1 MRGLFF
7 GAESDAATRLLT
19 QPMKV
24 LETGVYRGP
33 HYYSHTP
40 MVRIMLD
47 IGRMEDWPSNLIPG
61 FTDRLIEALPGL
73 ELHGCSLKT
82 RGGFVRR
89 LHEGTWIGH
98 IIEHVALELQ
108 TMAGSR
114 ATRGKTRSVKK
125 RPGVYNVMFAYNEE
139 DVGLMAGRIAL
150 ELVNALLPEELRG
163 VEGLDEVHALEG
175 EFDFAAR
182 LDALKRLVRRST
194 YGPTTQS
201 LVDEARRR
209 GIPVLRLNEHSLIQF
224 GHGKYQKRIRASI
237 TGNTSLIGV
246 EIAGDK
252 ALTKKLLAESGIP
265 VPRGIV
271 VRSEEEALRQAKRL
285 RYPLVTK
292 PLDGNHGRGITTGI
306 MNEDQLRFGFKA
318 AAAHGR
324 SVIVERYFAGSD
336 HRILIVDGRLVA
348 VAERVPAHVVGDGV
362 RSISEL
368 VEEVNKNPR
377 RGEGHEKV
385 MTRIRIDP
393 HVAEYLERS
402 GFTPGSVPAAGQ
414 KVMLRATANLSTGG
428 TAIDRTNE
436 IHPDNAEIAR
446 RAAMTVGLDIAGI
459 DFICPDISKSVRETG
474 GGIVEVNAAPGF
486 RMHIE
491 PSEGA
496 SRDVARPVMEMLF
509 PQGSKAEIPIFA
521 ITGTNGKS
529 TVARMVSHVL
539 RYTGCTV
546 GMTSTSGVYVND
558 LLVAP
563 GDATGPR
570 SARMVLRDPS
580 VEVAVLETARGGLL
594 REGLAF
600 HEADIGAVL
609 NVSADHLGLKGI
621 ETVEDLANVKSLIV
635 ETVKRRGTSVLNA
648 DDPLVVRMRRRAGG
662 GIAWFSLEGGE
673 NMPDFLR
680 RHIEE
685 GGLAVVREPGEE
697 GGAIA
702 VYRDGLREQLMQAAD
717 IPATL
722 HGMATFNIAN
732 ALAAAAMCL
741 AHGVPLLTVRS
752 ALGTFQSSFEQNP
765 GRLNIFD
772 EHGFRVI
779 VDYAHN
785 AAGLEA
791 LGTVV
796 QGLRRRR
803 YKRALAAISI
813 PGDRRDEDIV
823 EMGRIA
829 STIFDEIFFRED
841 PSTRGRPR
849 GQIMNLLKQGALER
863 GMEACRI
870 HLIAGEAEATAACLA
885 AAGPGDLVVVTPSE
899 VEAAWKQ
906 VVGFRKAPAP
916 FLSPTLVA
924 AE

>member
-1 MRGLFF
+1 
-7 GAESDAATRLLT
+7 
-19 QPMKV
+19 
-24 LETGVYRGP
+24 
-33 HYYSHTP
+33 
-40 MVRIMLD
+40 
-47 IGRMEDWPSNLIPG
+47 
-61 FTDRLIEALPGL
+61 
-73 ELHGCSLKT
+73 
-82 RGGFVRR
+82 
-89 LHEGTWIGH
+89 
-98 IIEHVALELQ
+98 
-108 TMAGSR
+108 
-114 ATRGKTRSVKK
+114 
-125 RPGVYNVMFAYNEE
+125 
-139 DVGLMAGRIAL
+139 
-150 ELVNALLPEELRG
+150 
-163 VEGLDEVHALEG
+163 
-175 EFDFAAR
+175 
-182 LDALKRLVRRST
+182 
-194 YGPTTQS
+194 
-201 LVDEARRR
+201 
-209 GIPVLRLNEHSLIQF
+209 
-224 GHGKYQKRIRASI
+224 
-237 TGNTSLIGV
+237 
-246 EIAGDK
+246 
-252 ALTKKLLAESGIP
+252 
-265 VPRGIV
+265 
-271 VRSEEEALRQAKRL
+271 
-285 RYPLVTK
+285 
-292 PLDGNHGRGITTGI
+292 
-306 MNEDQLRFGFKA
+306 
-318 AAAHGR
+318 
-324 SVIVERYFAGSD
+324 
-336 HRILIVDGRLVA
+336 
-348 VAERVPAHVVGDGV
+348 
-362 RSISEL
+362 
-368 VEEVNKNPR
+368 
-377 RGEGHEKV
+377 
-385 MTRIRIDP
+385 
-393 HVAEYLERS
+393 
-402 GFTPGSVPAAGQ
+402 
-414 KVMLRATANLSTGG
+414 
-428 TAIDRTNE
+428 
-436 IHPDNAEIAR
+436 
-446 RAAMTVGLDIAGI
+446 
-459 DFICPDISKSVRETG
+459 
-474 GGIVEVNAAPGF
+474 
-486 RMHIE
+486 
-491 PSEGA
+491 
-496 SRDVARPVMEMLF
+496 
-509 PQGSKAEIPIFA
+509 
-521 ITGTNGKS
+521 
-529 TVARMVSHVL
+529 
-539 RYTGCTV
+539 
-546 GMTSTSGVYVND
+546 
-558 LLVAP
+558 
-563 GDATGPR
+563 
-570 SARMVLRDPS
+570 MVLRDPS

-796 QGLRRRR
+796 QGLRQRR
-803 YKRALAAISI
+803 YKKALAAISI

>member
-1 MRGLFF
+1 M
-7 GAESDAATRLLT
+7 S
-19 QPMKV
+19 V

-47 IGRMEDWPSNLIPG
+47 LGRMEDWPTDRIAG
-61 FTDRLIEALPGL
+61 FTDRLLEMLPGL
-73 ELHGCSLKT
+73 ERHGCCYRR

-89 LHEGTWIGH
+89 LRDGTWIGH
-98 IIEHVALELQ
+98 VTEHAALELQ

-114 ATRGKTRSVKK
+114 ATRGKTRSVKN

-139 DVGLMAGRIAL
+139 DVALMAGRVAL
-150 ELVNALLPEELRG
+150 ELVNSLLPEDLA
-163 VEGLDEVHALEG
+163 GLEALDRIYVLEG
-175 EFDFAAR
+175 EFDFGAR
-182 LDALKRLVRRST
+182 MDALKRLVRRST
-194 YGPTTQS
+194 YGPTTQC

-209 GIPVLRLNEHSLIQF
+209 GIPVMRLNEHSFIQF
-224 GHGKYQKRIRASI
+224 GHGKHQKRIRASI

-252 ALTKKLLAESGIP
+252 ALTKKLLSESGIP
-265 VPRGIV
+265 VPRGVV
-271 VRSEEEALRQAKRL
+271 VRNAEDAVREAKRL

-292 PLDGNHGRGITTGI
+292 PLGGNHGRGITTSV
-306 MNEDQLRFGFKA
+306 MSEEQLRFGFVEAQAEAK
-318 AAAHGR
+318 GR
-324 SVIVERYFAGSD
+324 SVIVEQFFEGSD
-336 HRILIVDGRLVA
+336 HRILVVDGKLIA
-348 VAERVPAHVVGDGV
+348 VAERVPAHVVGDGA
-362 RSISEL
+362 RSIEEL
-368 VEEVNKNPR
+368 VEEVNRDPR
-377 RGEGHEKV
+377 RGDGHEKV
-385 MTRIRIDP
+385 MTRIKIDA
-393 HVAEYLERS
+393 HVREYLERS
-402 GFTPGSVPAAGQ
+402 GLGVNSVPAAGQ
-414 KVMLRATANLSTGG
+414 VVILRATANLSTGG

-446 RAAMTVGLDIAGI
+446 RAALIVGLDIAGI
-459 DFICPDISKSVRETG
+459 DFICPDITRSARETG

-509 PQGSKAEIPIFA
+509 PPGSRAEVPIIA

-529 TVARMVSHVL
+529 TVARMVKHVL

-546 GMTSTSGVYVND
+546 GLTSTSGVYIND
-558 LLVAP
+558 VLVSP

-570 SARMVLRDPS
+570 SARIVLRDPT

-600 HEADIGAVL
+600 EEADIGAVL
-609 NVSADHLGLKGI
+609 NVSPDHLGLKGI
-621 ETVEDLANVKSLIV
+621 ETVEDLANVKSLII
-635 ETVKRRGTSVLNA
+635 ETIKRRGTSVLNA
-648 DDPLVVRMRRRAGG
+648 DDPLTSKMARRAGG
-662 GIAWFSLEGGE
+662 RIAWFSLKGG
-673 NMPDFLR
+673 NDMPDFLR
-680 RHIEE
+680 RHIDE

-697 GGAIA
+697 GGTL
-702 VYRDGLREQLMQAAD
+702 VVHQGGMREQLMQAAD

-732 ALAAAAMCL
+732 ALAVTAMCI
-741 AHGVPLLTVRS
+741 AHDVPLLTIRS
-752 ALGTFQSSFEQNP
+752 ALGTFQSTFEQNP
-765 GRLNIFD
+765 GRLNVFD

-779 VDYAHN
+779 LDYAHN

-791 LGTVV
+791 LGEVIR
-796 QGLRRRR
+796 GLRQRR
-803 YKRALAAISI
+803 YKKALAAISI

-829 STIFDEIFFRED
+829 SAIFDEIYFRED

-849 GQIMNLLKQGALER
+849 GQVMNLLKQGALEG
-863 GMEACRI
+863 GMTECRI
-870 HLIAGEAEATAACLA
+870 HLIAGEAEATAAALQA
-885 AAGPGDLVVVTPSE
+885 AKPGELVVVTPSE
-899 VEAAWKQ
+899 VDAAWKQ
-906 VVGFRKAPAP
+906 VTQFRKTELPLRA
-916 FLSPTLVA
+916 SLVA